1 MLCNNHS
8 QRQRKCRRR
17 EQCANMDAK
26 CVLRECI
33 HVCTLYTVHIYVCIT
48 HITCVFHTCIQVAV
62 CISHMY
68 SCVRMYSC
76 TVETRGV
83 WSNASNGSKSWL
95 HCPPSNTWPETQ
107 FSKVKLFL
115 PSSCASSIKN
125 SSPCGNFWKIFF
137 RSKLFSLPWIQLSP
151 HCGKLMRIKIILTP

>member
-1 MLCNNHS
+1 MPTWMQSVYYVNVY
-8 QRQRKCRRR
+8 
-17 EQCANMDAK
+17 M
-26 CVLRECI
+26 CV
-33 HVCTLYTVHIYVCIT
+33 HCTLYIYTYVLHILRVYFT
-48 HITCVFHTCIQVAV
+48 HVYKWPYVFHTCILVYVCIPARSKHAV
-62 CISHMY
+62 CDQMHQMDQKLAPLPAIKHLA
-68 SCVRMYSC
+68 R
-76 TVETRGV
+76 
-83 WSNASNGSKSWL
+83 
-95 HCPPSNTWPETQ
+95 PETQ